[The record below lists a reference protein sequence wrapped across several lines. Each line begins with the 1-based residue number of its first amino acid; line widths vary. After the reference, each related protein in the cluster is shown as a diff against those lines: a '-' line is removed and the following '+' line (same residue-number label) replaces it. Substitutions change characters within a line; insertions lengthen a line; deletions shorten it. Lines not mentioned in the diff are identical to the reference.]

1 MGLELNTYLISY
13 SHISCNYML
22 IAEKYKYIYIE
33 ERKELLFFKCGSPM
47 RPVINNKKT
56 QNHIVRNKKKKNY
69 NVFFSFYQ

>member
-1 MGLELNTYLISY
+1 
-13 SHISCNYML
+13 ML

>member
-33 ERKELLFFKCGSPM
+33 ERKESLFLNAEVQC
-47 RPVINNKKT
+47 T
-56 QNHIVRNKKKKNY
+56 QL
-69 NVFFSFYQ
+69 